1 MHRWTFPAQVHTVY
15 SSSEDETSHRSNTSK
30 SIPNKSEIKSHNNSD
45 KGQNTKCS
53 SPLSFSS
60 FENSK
65 QKSQY
70 KASTSSSHPGTI
82 ANKLNSKSAAHTN
95 VNSDEVYKSPI
106 SRQSDRRDGGR
117 LIYLL

>member
-1 MHRWTFPAQVHTVY
+1 MHHWTFPAQVHTVY
-15 SSSEDETSHRSNTSK
+15 SSSEDETSHRSNNSK
-30 SIPNKSEIKSHNNSD
+30 SIPSKSEIKSHNNSD

-70 KASTSSSHPGTI
+70 KASTNSSHPGTI